1 MRFVKK
7 SARKYIG
14 LLSHIQS
21 IYIHIMATCLFW
33 SVSALTFADGV
44 IPISQED
51 QTSSGNDFGHT
62 FLVMLKDVFIPMVE
76 YGGATIL
83 IFMAIS
89 GLWRGHKE
97 AQDKREG
104 GPFKEAIVH
113 AVLLVVVGGSL
124 FWLLDY
130 VRNKIPA

>member
-1 MRFVKK
+1 
-7 SARKYIG
+7 
-14 LLSHIQS
+14 
-21 IYIHIMATCLFW
+21 
-33 SVSALTFADGV
+33 
-44 IPISQED
+44 
-51 QTSSGNDFGHT
+51 
-62 FLVMLKDVFIPMVE
+62 MLKDVFIPMVE

-124 FWLLDY
+124 FWLLD
-130 VRNKIPA
+130 